1 MFWQTNH
8 KIWFVLGS
16 CFFLRSDPFK
26 KHLSRSVI
34 SIHSGWVEAHQFSR
48 KSRPTFLALWLPQ
61 SRQAFW
67 KATSFSSM
75 FLRNDK
81 MNIFDAFPHL
91 IGEPHQQ
98 QFLSFKEQVW
108 PRRRIYRFKAREF
121 LAKGHQRILKYW
133 DGTTSKNL
141 LSLWSLPLP
150 VHKRQNVW
158 QHLVVLELQLCLL
171 TLNKLTSF

>member
-1 MFWQTNH
+1 MLGQTNH

-16 CFFLRSDPFK
+16 CSFLWSDPFK
-26 KHLSRSVI
+26 KHFSRSVI

-98 QFLSFKEQVW
+98 QFLSKSKCDQEDASIDLKQ
-108 PRRRIYRFKAREF
+108 AREF

-158 QHLVVLELQLCLL
+158 QHLVFLKLL
-171 TLNKLTSF
+171 KNNRFY

>member
-1 MFWQTNH
+1 MLGQTNH

-16 CFFLRSDPFK
+16 CSFLWSDPFK
-26 KHLSRSVI
+26 KHFSRSVI

-61 SRQAFW
+61 SRQDFW

-75 FLRNDK
+75 FLRNHK

-98 QFLSFKEQVW
+98 QFLSTKEQVW
-108 PRRRIYRFKAREF
+108 PRRRIYRFKASKRVSY
-121 LAKGHQRILKYW
+121 QRRLKYW

-141 LSLWSLPLP
+141 LSLWSPPP

-158 QHLVVLELQLCLL
+158 QHLVFLELL
-171 TLNKLTSF
+171 K